1 MLSIVVSLINSGM
14 LLFMVCATIGLLA
27 LSWVIMICSKVYFK
41 KAFSN
46 KFWKVAF
53 MIVIG
58 LSSVVHVFISE
69 KYIIESITH
78 FYEVAGGD
86 AILYYLFNTLAFP
99 VLSIFFIC
107 YLINF
112 ILRLIRHR
120 KDNNRITAE

>member
-1 MLSIVVSLINSGM
+1 MLSILVSLINSGM
-14 LLFMVCATIGLLA
+14 LLFIVCVTIGLLA
-27 LSWVIMICSKVYFK
+27 LSWAIMIYSKVYFK

-69 KYIIESITH
+69 KYMIESISH
-78 FYEVAGGD
+78 LNEVAAGY
-86 AILYYLFNTLAFP
+86 AIQFYLFNILVFP

-112 ILRLIRHR
+112 MIRFVHNERL
-120 KDNNRITAE
+120 